1 MFARN
6 DSSLNYP
13 QVSQPIVHRKFK
25 MWNNLHLHHL
35 ANQQNHFLGF
45 KFFSMKRSAWTMPN
59 RDDDLDR
66 KSSVFL
72 DITLTQLRVGGNGPV
87 GVLAVV
93 MIIVLIFL
101 FHALA

>member
-1 MFARN
+1 
-6 DSSLNYP
+6 
-13 QVSQPIVHRKFK
+13 
-25 MWNNLHLHHL
+25 
-35 ANQQNHFLGF
+35 
-45 KFFSMKRSAWTMPN
+45 MPN